1 MFVRNGKM
9 EGRHCDVDMNDDGD
23 ALMIALGSPTALE
36 DSACRLEMGLG
47 SRKVGEKEGR
57 L

>member
-1 MFVRNGKM
+1 MFVRNGNL
-9 EGRHCDVDMNDDGD
+9 EGSHCDVDINDDGD

-36 DSACRLEMGLG
+36 DSSYRLEMGMG
-47 SRKVGEKEGR
+47 SQKVGEKEGR